1 MDNRS
6 MMELEDE
13 LDAKFND
20 LVNYCMVSGAID
32 QNLYTEYDVKRG
44 LRDASGKG
52 VLTGLTEISDVI
64 GYELAEGKKIPCDG
78 ELYYQGYNVMDL
90 VDSISDRRFGFEE
103 TTYLLLFGQL
113 PNKQQLLD
121 FEEILTSLQELS
133 GQFVRDVIMK
143 APSANIMNALQKS
156 VLTLYS
162 YDDNPDN
169 IEVSNVLRQSLQ
181 LIGKLPM
188 IAVYAYHSYRHFKFD
203 DNLYIRTPDPSMS
216 IAENILQ
223 MIRQNGEFR
232 RWRLKYWMWH

>member
-121 FEEILTSLQELS
+121 FEEILTSLQEL
-133 GQFVRDVIMK
+133 VRTVR
-143 APSANIMNALQKS
+143 PGCYYESTQCQ
-156 VLTLYS
+156 Y
-162 YDDNPDN
+162 Y
-169 IEVSNVLRQSLQ
+169 EC
-181 LIGKLPM
+181 
-188 IAVYAYHSYRHFKFD
+188 F
-203 DNLYIRTPDPSMS
+203 
-216 IAENILQ
+216 AEKCADTVFI
-223 MIRQNGEFR
+223 
-232 RWRLKYWMWH
+232 

>member
-1 MDNRS
+1 MS
-6 MMELEDE
+6 
-13 LDAKFND
+13 
-20 LVNYCMVSGAID
+20 LVMNW
-32 QNLYTEYDVKRG
+32 Q
-44 LRDASGKG
+44 
-52 VLTGLTEISDVI
+52 
-64 GYELAEGKKIPCDG
+64 EGKKIPCDG

-203 DNLYIRTPDPSMS
+203 DNLYIRHTGSVYVHCREYFADDPS
-216 IAENILQ
+216 E
-223 MIRQNGEFR
+223 R
-232 RWRLKYWMWH
+232 RVFAAGGQSTGCGTDPSCRAWWW